1 MNDNNIM
8 INSIHKIFRK
18 DSYIQ
23 AILKSGEISLLKI
36 DDKLIQLRKEFLFST
51 MSVEHIVQFEK
62 ILDFKTISTTLE
74 GKRLEV
80 EARWKSSG
88 KCNLDL
94 LQLIAEVW
102 KADTIKI
109 KFNNGNLEVEFLS
122 TINADYDL
130 KSLKNSLDEVKPA
143 HLWLD
148 LTFTEQLKA
157 NIYLNC
163 YNTEEIEEDFIEK
176 EKEITLRGNYKE
188 SIWMEVEEEHGI

>member
-1 MNDNNIM
+1 MSDIL

-18 DSYIQ
+18 DNYIQ
-23 AILKSGEISLLKI
+23 ILLKSGETLLFEI
-36 DDKLIQLRKEFLFST
+36 DDKLKCLKREFLFST
-51 MSVEHIVQFEK
+51 MSLEHIKQFEK
-62 ILDFKTISTTLE
+62 VLNFKTTNQSLE
-74 GKRLEV
+74 GKRLEI

-88 KCNLDL
+88 KCDIKL
-94 LQLIAEVW
+94 LQMIAEVW
-102 KADTIKI
+102 KADTVKI

-163 YNTEEIEEDFIEK
+163 YNTEEIEENFIEK
-176 EKEITLRGNYKE
+176 EKEIILRANYKE
-188 SIWMEVEEEHGI
+188 GIWMEVEEEHGI